1 MTPLFRSK
9 NKQKEETEKEIQTKL
24 TEILNQEEV
33 RKKDSYKEG
42 EIYLT
47 ENYLLWKK
55 KKSIKSAIIPLKS
68 IQKIKKSTKW
78 NKVGSRYP
86 GLEIFLENKQYFFP
100 FNSDAFLSMVKIEE
114 LESWIRVLE
123 TGEIDDKP
131 IDDKPIVGKN
141 VFGNIL
147 YFGGHKAYPEKKN
160 GKLIITPINL
170 TFQETKGIKLD
181 KSGEFKLDIPIEK
194 IKEISIKKTSEI
206 SRFTSIMA
214 GPMWG
219 VSLPVKKTFVLVE
232 YEDQYG
238 MTQTPLFDFP
248 VDFGSKQKGRV
259 IRAVYDQMKL
269 RKKPQEQQKEEDP
282 LKILKLRYVKGEI
295 SKEDFEEMKKT
306 LETI

>member
-1 MTPLFRSK
+1 
-9 NKQKEETEKEIQTKL
+9 
-24 TEILNQEEV
+24 
-33 RKKDSYKEG
+33 
-42 EIYLT
+42 
-47 ENYLLWKK
+47 
-55 KKSIKSAIIPLKS
+55 
-68 IQKIKKSTKW
+68 
-78 NKVGSRYP
+78 
-86 GLEIFLENKQYFFP
+86 
-100 FNSDAFLSMVKIEE
+100 MVKIEE

-219 VSLPVKKTFVLVE
+219 VGMPVKKTFVLVE

-248 VDFGSKQKGRV
+248 VDFGSKQKGKV
-259 IRAVYDQMKL
+259 IRAVYDQMKH